1 MCKNNYDNVNQANVN
16 IIICRYWEP
25 IVRKSVK
32 DGKKL
37 NIFVLKYIL
46 FMVTCVTELTAV

>member
-16 IIICRYWEP
+16 IIICRYWET
-25 IVRKSVK
+25 IVWKSVK

-37 NIFVLKYIL
+37 NILVLKYIL
-46 FMVTCVTELTAV
+46 FMVKCVTELTAV